1 MSMEKETL
9 AGLVAIGLFLIGYLW
24 YKSLTKPSSR
34 LDEYYKEILT
44 SEEYKVKGQFE
55 E

>member
-1 MSMEKETL
+1 MEKQL
-9 AGLVAIGLFLIGYLW
+9 IAGLVTAGLFVIGYMF
-24 YKSLTKPSSR
+24 YKNLSKSTSP
-34 LDEYYKEILT
+34 LDDYYKEILT

>member
-1 MSMEKETL
+1 MEREML
-9 AGLVAIGLFLIGYLW
+9 IGLAALGAFLIGYLM
-24 YKSLTKPSSR
+24 YKSLNKSSSE
-34 LDEYYKEILT
+34 LDDYYKEILT

>member
-1 MSMEKETL
+1 MQEEIIVGTVTF
-9 AGLVAIGLFLIGYLW
+9 GIFLVGYFI
-24 YKSLTKPSSR
+24 YKNLNKSSSG

>member
-1 MSMEKETL
+1 MEQEML
-9 AGLVAIGLFLIGYLW
+9 AGLVAIGAFLIGYLW
-24 YKSLTKPSSR
+24 YRSFVKPSSK
-34 LDEYYKEILT
+34 LNDYYKEILT